1 MTTFEPSNVQ
11 VGAELEGMPMFA
23 DFLRQ
28 ACRTTQPGDKVT
40 WDVRVSGSM
49 LAHAASLARRMD
61 FTTEDALGQT
71 FVNARTPKSPVIAW
85 LSKSDFPSWLALF
98 ERCFGHSMPRAQWDW
113 KYRDTLNPG
122 IGVWIE
128 GQLIAFYGGMPRHIL
143 WMGEPQTGIQIGDVM
158 LHPEHKSSLNRKG
171 PFQMAASTFL
181 EHTLSQGAPYWAGF
195 GFPNHRAMLVAHKLG
210 LYEPVDQIAQLAWPA
225 KAHGWPWLLEL
236 SEVTPHANGLGFIDK
251 LWPQMAKAFSS
262 SVLGRRDQAYI
273 QIRYMSHPTIPYK
286 VLRLRHKVWRHDL
299 GCLVVRPHTDRRLE
313 VMDWIA
319 PPKNFS
325 RLIVAVR
332 FLAAQL
338 DCTEAY
344 TWITQSHENLL
355 LGPETTRELLDVVI
369 PNNSWVEG
377 NPKSVPKNQWWLT
390 SGDTDFK

>member
-11 VGAELEGMPMFA
+11 VGAELEGMRLFA

-158 LHPEHKSSLNRKG
+158 VHPEHKSSLNRKG

-210 LYEPVDQIAQLAWPA
+210 LYEPVDQIAQLSWPA
-225 KAHGWPWLLEL
+225 KAHGWPWWLEL

-262 SVLGRRDQAYI
+262 SVLGRRDRIYNVYSDI
-273 QIRYMSHPTIPYK
+273 LS
-286 VLRLRHKVWRHDL
+286 
-299 GCLVVRPHTDRRLE
+299 
-313 VMDWIA
+313 
-319 PPKNFS
+319 
-325 RLIVAVR
+325 
-332 FLAAQL
+332 
-338 DCTEAY
+338 
-344 TWITQSHENLL
+344 
-355 LGPETTRELLDVVI
+355 RELFD
-369 PNNSWVEG
+369 EAR
-377 NPKSVPKNQWWLT
+377 
-390 SGDTDFK
+390 